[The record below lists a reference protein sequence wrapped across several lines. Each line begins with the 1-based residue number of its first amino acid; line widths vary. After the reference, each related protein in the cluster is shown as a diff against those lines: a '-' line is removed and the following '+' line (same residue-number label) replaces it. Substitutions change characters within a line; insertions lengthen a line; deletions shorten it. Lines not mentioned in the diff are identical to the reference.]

1 MAIKRLLLL
10 STLYFSLSVRL
21 INSLFNTDQGFSKA
35 ATPAHI
41 SATTEQWLHVIQHL
55 SLRSEPHVVN
65 QLLRYTYTAT
75 HISSTSVLLV
85 GRIKTV
91 QLVQCV
97 CLCVQSVTFELTS
110 DLDMWQ
116 AASSWLY
123 LGQVQRSTSD
133 VIVQKSQD
141 ENVYFSAKK
150 WYIHSESTIWQKNSQ
165 TVAKTEPYAVHG
177 MWQIV
182 PCFTI
187 TPAISIIHFL
197 HIGHNRSP
205 RSLMPVNLRICAHCF
220 MVADFH
226 CC

>member
-1 MAIKRLLLL
+1 MAIKRLMLL
-10 STLYFSLSVRL
+10 STLSFSLSVYL

-85 GRIKTV
+85 GHIKTA

-97 CLCVQSVTFELTS
+97 CLHVQSVTSELTS

-116 AASSWLY
+116 VASSWLH
-123 LGQVQRSTSD
+123 LGQVQRSD

-141 ENVYFSAKK
+141 ENVYFSAMDTK
-150 WYIHSESTIWQKNSQ
+150 WYIHCESTVWQNTHRQWQKQNLMQ
-165 TVAKTEPYAVHG
+165 FTVCGK
-177 MWQIV
+177 
-182 PCFTI
+182 
-187 TPAISIIHFL
+187 
-197 HIGHNRSP
+197 
-205 RSLMPVNLRICAHCF
+205 
-220 MVADFH
+220 
-226 CC
+226 